1 MADSPLAPV
10 DRVDRLTEAVYTLAA
25 VELASRERLSADQAA
40 KRIAQQRHEIR
51 YALANRRPPRDSY
64 RAIDLTD

>member
-25 VELASRERLSADQAA
+25 VQLASQEDLSEDLAA

-51 YALANRRPPRDSY
+51 HALTNWRPPRDSY

>member
-40 KRIAQQRHEIR
+40 KRIAQQNGMRSGTPWRTGDHLETVIAR
-51 YALANRRPPRDSY
+51 S
-64 RAIDLTD
+64 T

>member
-10 DRVDRLTEAVYTLAA
+10 DRVDLLTEAVYTLAA
-25 VELASRERLSADQAA
+25 VELASREHLTADQAA
-40 KRIAQQRHEIR
+40 KHIAQQRHEIR
-51 YALANRRPPRDSY
+51 HALANWIPPRDSF